1 MDRPLVPWLLLLP
14 IRAVSGT
21 QRFFPFAEKFLRIF
35 EGNTRL
41 YYYYTD
47 TKQYDPRPVECCVDV
62 NEPLLGEL
70 RRILGDENVA
80 FVP

>member
-1 MDRPLVPWLLLLP
+1 MRLP
-14 IRAVSGT
+14 SADCPERA
-21 QRFFPFAEKFLRIF
+21 QIERFLRIF

-47 TKQYDPRPVECCVDV
+47 TKQYDALPVESCVDV

-70 RRILGDENVA
+70 RRILGRENVA
-80 FVP
+80 YIA